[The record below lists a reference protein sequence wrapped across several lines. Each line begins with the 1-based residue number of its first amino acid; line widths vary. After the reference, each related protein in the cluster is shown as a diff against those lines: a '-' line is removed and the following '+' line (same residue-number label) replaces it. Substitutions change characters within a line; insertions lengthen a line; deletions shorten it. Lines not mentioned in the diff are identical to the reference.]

1 MKSEIPQNLLLFDG
15 VCHLCEG
22 VVGFLL
28 PRDPAGRLHYGS
40 IQSALGSRLYREHGL
55 DPERPDTLLLLTP
68 HGAFQR
74 SDAVLEIARL
84 LGGAWRLLLLLKLL
98 PRPLRDAAYDALARR
113 RYRWFG
119 RAPACLLPR
128 PEWRDRFVEG
138 TFPACAPPA
147 AD

>member
-1 MKSEIPQNLLLFDG
+1 LKSEIPQNLLLFDG

-68 HGAFQR
+68 HGAFRR

-84 LGGAWRLLLLLKLL
+84 LGGAWRLLLLLKVV
-98 PRPLRDAAYDALARR
+98 PRTLRDAAYDALARR

>member
-1 MKSEIPQNLLLFDG
+1 LKSEIPQHLLLFDG
-15 VCHLCEG
+15 VCHLCDG

-28 PRDPAGRLHYGS
+28 QRDPAGRLHYAP
-40 IQSALGSRLYREHGL
+40 IQSALGVRLYHEHGL
-55 DPERPDTLLLLTP
+55 DPERPDTFLLLTP
-68 HGAFQR
+68 SGAFQR

-84 LGGAWRLLLLLKLL
+84 LGGAWRLLLALKLL
-98 PRPLRDAAYDALARR
+98 PRPLRDAAYNALARR

-119 RAPACLLPR
+119 RADACLLTR